1 MPLISSRRASCTV
14 PVLLWLLATTL
25 TCLTTLTMGF
35 IAPLSSNHQR
45 NNFLDSAF
53 PRENSPWRSS
63 LLFLAVD
70 LPDIATMKATE
81 MKKELESYGVST
93 KAMLEKIDFMDALK
107 KARADGMKP
116 KEAGDATV
124 NGEGARS
131 TTRKQS
137 EESTTKPTD
146 SSTRDDRYQ
155 KAMQEAKTMKVGDL
169 KKELKDRG
177 ISTASFFEKSEF
189 IKAYAEAI
197 ADNIPKGASS
207 SSSSSSSNSRTKSK
221 AKAKK
226 PEEPMDP
233 SYRDV
238 VTQKF
243 DKRVLAGL
251 SVIDVNAR

>member
-1 MPLISSRRASCTV
+1 
-14 PVLLWLLATTL
+14 
-25 TCLTTLTMGF
+25 MGF

-45 NNFLDSAF
+45 NNFIDSAF
-53 PRENSPWRSS
+53 SRGNSPWRSS

-116 KEAGDATV
+116 KEAGDETV
-124 NGEGARS
+124 NEEGAG

-155 KAMQEAKTMKVGDL
+155 KAMEEAKTMKVGDL

-189 IKAYAEAI
+189 IKAYAEAL

-207 SSSSSSSNSRTKSK
+207 SSSSSSSSSNSRTKSK
-221 AKAKK
+221 SKAKK